1 MAKQIAG
8 KWSYQVS
15 HLTFI
20 YHPGK
25 DNIPA
30 DTLTKVYFVL
40 ISASS

>member
-8 KWSYQVS
+8 KWSYHVS

-20 YHPGK
+20 DHPGK

-30 DTLTKVYFVL
+30 DTFTKVYFVL
-40 ISASS
+40 ISSTS